1 MSIATVYALTG
12 CEYCESLISL
22 ISNAGLTSQVSI
34 VYDQGNGG
42 CGSANPATVIG
53 GVCHGYPSC
62 DLNCQFAAI
71 QAAAS
76 PAAKQSTTTTPTSTA
91 KAAPTASATTTANTT
106 PSWKTA
112 KCSNTLT
119 INWGAKN
126 PKPTIAET
134 PAGYE
139 PPDVSLTPVLPLPP
153 VMAAGIT
160 VALRNSKKMPPGR
173 KVA

>member
-53 GVCHGYPSC
+53 GTCHGYPSC
-62 DLNCQFAAI
+62 DYNCQFAAI

-76 PAAKQSTTTTPTSTA
+76 PAAKQSSTTKPVSTA
-91 KAAPTASATTTANTT
+91 KTAPTASATTAASTT
-106 PSWKTA
+106 PAWRTTKW
-112 KCSNTLT
+112 SNTLT
-119 INWGAKN
+119 IDWGAKN

-160 VALRNSKKMPPGR
+160 VALRDHKKMPPGR